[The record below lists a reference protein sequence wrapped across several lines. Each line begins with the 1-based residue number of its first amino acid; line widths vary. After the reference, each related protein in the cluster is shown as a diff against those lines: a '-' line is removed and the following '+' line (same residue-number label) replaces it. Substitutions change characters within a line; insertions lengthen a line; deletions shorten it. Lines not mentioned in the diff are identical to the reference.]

1 MKKVF
6 VIAIAAVMVVA
17 LLVPAVAFADK
28 PGETDGDPAYN
39 GNGAPSGP
47 HYTLSII
54 GKDAD
59 HAKTQ
64 PKESGNVIFVSLDG
78 PNKIELIEGP
88 DFAVLDGNAMDDD
101 PAQFQLPDPDLD
113 PYLVEYKGSE
123 DTVSS
128 YSVYV
133 RPLGKPGGSATITT
147 CADLVDSGWVTFLS
161 NKMQKAVVSYVVAHE
176 GEDYFGGTA
185 SVEQVG
191 LDLPIDQHGKPK
203 FENVTA
209 ELLTIVFEITVT
221 LDDTT
226 TETVYARVPIFDPLI
241 EEEYW
246 NFDNDG
252 LKNVQIRFYPNL
264 GTDVSLA
271 DIELPAHS

>member
-1 MKKVF
+1 MKKRLVISVF
-6 VIAIAAVMVVA
+6 LTLVMVFTLAGAA
-17 LLVPAVAFADK
+17 LADK

-64 PKESGNVIFVSLDG
+64 LKESGHVIFVSLEG
-78 PNKIELIEGP
+78 HNKIELIKGD
-88 DFAVLDGNAMDDD
+88 DFAVLDGNAFDD
-101 PAQFQLPDPDLD
+101 PAQFQLPDPNLD
-113 PYLVEYKGSE
+113 PYIVEYKTNE

-133 RPLGKPGGSATITT
+133 RPLGKPGGSAEITT
-147 CADLVDSGWVTFLS
+147 CADLVAAGWLPFLS
-161 NKMQKAVVSYVVAHE
+161 NKMAKTVLGYAVENDPGA
-176 GEDYFGGTA
+176 FGGYA
-185 SVEQVG
+185 SVEQVA
-191 LDLPIDQHGKPK
+191 LELPIDQHGKPK

-209 ELLTIVFEITVT
+209 ELLTIVFEITIT
-221 LDDTT
+221 YDDTT
-226 TETVYARVPIFDPLI
+226 TETVYVRVPIFDPLI
-241 EEEYW
+241 QGEYW
-246 NFDNDG
+246 DFNNDG

-271 DIELPAHS
+271 DSELPAH

>member
-1 MKKVF
+1 VKKVF
-6 VIAIAAVMVVA
+6 AIGLALV
-17 LLVPAVAFADK
+17 LLVTLIPATVVMADK
-28 PGETDGDPAYN
+28 PGNTTDGYG

-47 HYTLSII
+47 HYTLTII
-54 GKDAD
+54 GVDAD

-64 PKESGNVIFVSLDG
+64 AKESGNVIFVSLDG

-88 DFAVLDGNAMDDD
+88 DFAVLDGNAMDAD

-113 PYLVEYKGSE
+113 PYVVEYKTNE
-123 DTVSS
+123 DTVSA

-133 RPLGKPGGSATITT
+133 RPLGKPGGSAEITT
-147 CADLVDSGWVTFLS
+147 CADLAASGWMAFLS
-161 NKMQKAVVSYVVAHE
+161 NKMQKTVLGMVVE
-176 GEDYFGGTA
+176 NDTDYFGGYA
-185 SVEQVG
+185 SVEQVA
-191 LDLPIDQHGKPK
+191 LELPIDQHGKPR

-221 LDDTT
+221 TDSG
-226 TETVYARVPIFDPLI
+226 TEVVYVRVPIFDPLI
-241 EEEYW
+241 EDEYW
-246 NFDNDG
+246 NFDNNG

-271 DIELPAHS
+271 DTELPAHSS

>member
-1 MKKVF
+1 MKKRAIIAVF
-6 VIAIAAVMVVA
+6 LAVVMLFTLSGVA
-17 LLVPAVAFADK
+17 LADK
-28 PGETDGDPAYN
+28 PGNTTDGYG

-54 GKDAD
+54 GKDID

-64 PKESGNVIFVSLDG
+64 LKESGHVIFVSLDG
-78 PNKIELIEGP
+78 NNKIELKEGP
-88 DFAVLDGNAMDDD
+88 FAVLDGNAFDD

-113 PYLVEYKGSE
+113 PYIVEYKGSE
-123 DTVSS
+123 DTISA

-133 RPLGKPGGSATITT
+133 RPLGKPGGSAEITT
-147 CADLVDSGWVTFLS
+147 CAQLAASGWMAFLN
-161 NKMQKAVVSYVVAHE
+161 NKMQKTVLGYAVE
-176 GEDYFGGTA
+176 NDPGFFGGYA
-185 SVEQVG
+185 SVEQVA
-191 LDLPIDQHGKPK
+191 LELPLGSHGKPK

-221 LDDTT
+221 TAAG
-226 TETVYARVPIFDPLI
+226 TEIVYVRVPIFDSLI
-241 EEEYW
+241 QGEYW
-246 NFDNDG
+246 DFNNDG

-271 DIELPAHS
+271 DTELPSH

>member
-1 MKKVF
+1 MKKL
-6 VIAIAAVMVVA
+6 IAVALAVA
-17 LLVPAVAFADK
+17 LLVSLVPAIALADK

-47 HYTLSII
+47 HYTLNII
-54 GKDAD
+54 GVDAD

-64 PKESGNVIFVSLDG
+64 LKESGNVIFVSLDG
-78 PNKIELIEGP
+78 PNKIELMPGP
-88 DFAVLDGNAMDDD
+88 FAVLDGNAFDD

-113 PYLVEYKGSE
+113 PYIVEYKTNE
-123 DTVSS
+123 DTISD

-147 CADLVDSGWVTFLS
+147 CADLVEAGWVPFLNS
-161 NKMQKAVVSYVVAHE
+161 KLAKTVTGLAVLNDPDV
-176 GEDYFGGTA
+176 FGGWA

-209 ELLTIVFEITVT
+209 ELLTIVFEITIT
-221 LDDTT
+221 YDDTT
-226 TETVYARVPIFDPLI
+226 TETVYVRVPIFDPLI

-252 LKNVQIRFYPNL
+252 LKLVQVRFYPDL
-264 GTDVSLA
+264 GTDVSLK
-271 DIELPAHS
+271 DVELPAH